1 MTARLDVDARKPKY
15 INLGSNVNKIYCSVI
30 NPKTGIIEQHFKA
43 NSFVDAYIKHHGA
56 IVGSASSYFLPLI
69 TTGSQS
75 IVSASSRLS
84 QGGGDA
90 NGILVSSDDT
100 GVAITDAVFAG
111 RWTSS
116 EVSYGTRTITPVQV
130 SLTESYIDIE
140 RTITALQDNVE
151 IKSIALAGRNS
162 TVGWMLARDVLPAPI
177 TLNNTDARVFRYRIY
192 LEEFLKNWNIRMCGG
207 FLGADQD
214 AVNTLGGTIST
225 RSTFADEMSA
235 SSGDAAQGIIIGSG
249 LTAVDYEDYNLDI
262 PHTTTDFTF
271 GSSTG
276 TLATDVVANIGW
288 AQVQRT
294 FTNISGSDKTI
305 SEVGLIYKNPAGG
318 ERFFLVHRH
327 VLATPVVVADAEPFV
342 VTYRFIIES

>member
-1 MTARLDVDARKPKY
+1 MTARLNVDARKPKY
-15 INLGSNVNKIYCSVI
+15 INLGFNVNKIYCSVI

-43 NSFVDAYIKHHGA
+43 NSFTEAYIKHHG
-56 IVGSASSYFLPLI
+56 IILGSAGSYSLALI
-69 TTGSQS
+69 TTGSS
-75 IVSASSRLS
+75 TISSAGGNLQ

-100 GVAITDAVFAG
+100 GVAITDKVLAG

-162 TVGWMLARDVLPAPI
+162 TVGWMHARDVLPTPI

-192 LEEFLKNWNIRMCGG
+192 LEGLLKNWNIRMYAGLIATDTNAINTAG
-207 FLGADQD
+207 SAISSRWAFSDS
-214 AVNTLGGTIST
+214 VNAGSGV
-225 RSTFADEMSA
+225 STF
-235 SSGDAAQGIIIGSG
+235 GIMIGSG
-249 LTAVDYEDYNLDI
+249 LTAVDYEDYNLET
-262 PHTTTDFTF
+262 PYTTSDFTF
-271 GSSTG
+271 GSSSG
-276 TLATDVVANIGW
+276 ALELDVVENVGW
-288 AQVQRT
+288 AQHQRT

-305 SEVGLIYKNPAGG
+305 SEVGLVWNDGTHAS
-318 ERFFLVHRH
+318 RNFLMHRH